1 MTLLI
6 IMIRIRYAH
15 DFLLLE
21 KKIRFKL
28 TQFFVVMV
36 ERWIAVRGRNEIAIC
51 IRNDHISCKCHSNFK
66 IKIDGIFL
74 ALNFFEV

>member
-36 ERWIAVRGRNEIAIC
+36 ERWIAVRGKKGISIC
-51 IRNDHISCKCHSNFK
+51 IAYEMIISVVNVVIATLK
-66 IKIDGIFL
+66 
-74 ALNFFEV
+74 